1 MYAICC
7 ARVATE
13 LEEHR
18 WAFAGLDFARAQQ
31 LAHADVR
38 DLGAGHAGNKPSA
51 GSSRA
56 TAATARSGELIDM
69 SIWWDRAGAP
79 LKVPSLGAH
88 LSLEHS
94 VADDVGDLLLAT
106 CVDLS
111 LGSHSFVRS

>member
-1 MYAICC
+1 
-7 ARVATE
+7 
-13 LEEHR
+13 
-18 WAFAGLDFARAQQ
+18 
-31 LAHADVR
+31 
-38 DLGAGHAGNKPSA
+38 
-51 GSSRA
+51 
-56 TAATARSGELIDM
+56 M